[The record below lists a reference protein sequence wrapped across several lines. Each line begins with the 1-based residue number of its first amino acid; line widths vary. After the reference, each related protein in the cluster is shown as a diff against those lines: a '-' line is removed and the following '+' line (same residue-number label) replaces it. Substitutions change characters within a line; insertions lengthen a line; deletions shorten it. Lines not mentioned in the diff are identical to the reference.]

1 MRNLRIQLVASHLA
15 IVALMT
21 VVMALAVVTFFHLG
35 RSINRILRDN
45 YDSVIAA
52 EDMKESLERIDSA
65 ATFYLA
71 GQTGKARQQ
80 YQANLPIFE
89 KWLNVEEHNV
99 TEVGEQQM
107 ADDLGDWFPVYR
119 VAVEK
124 LLNGQV
130 HGAAGER
137 VYYFH
142 LLEPS
147 FLRIKQRAQDV
158 LDVNQSAMWRA
169 DYRTRS
175 EALRA
180 AWVAL
185 GITVVAFVVA
195 LLLARRSIHKIL
207 IPLRTFA
214 TEAAAISDGDL
225 NRHIDLKRDDE
236 IGTLA
241 AAYNQ
246 MAQSLREARRTEE
259 QRLKTEFISVAAHEL
274 RTPVTSLQLSV
285 ELLIEGAAGKL
296 TEDQQ
301 TIVATQQQDLA
312 RLQKLMQ
319 DLLDTGR
326 LEAGA
331 FPQRLEPV
339 DVGDIVH
346 AALDSV
352 RTEMDEKM
360 IDAKIRIESDASV
373 SVDRAQMTRVL
384 TNLLSNAIRHSL
396 AGEEI
401 GVEAFRESED
411 LVRIDVHDNGAGIPR
426 AYLPRIFDR
435 FVQVPGATRGGAGL
449 GLSIAQSIVTA
460 HGGSISVESALG
472 KGSTFTIVLPA
483 EVKEVGHHGE
493 DIADRR

>member
-1 MRNLRIQLVASHLA
+1 MRNLRTQLIASHLA

-21 VVMALAVVTFFHLG
+21 IVMALAVGTFFQLG
-35 RSINRILRDN
+35 RSISRILRDN
-45 YDSVIAA
+45 YASVIAA

-71 GQTGKARQQ
+71 GQTVKARQQ
-80 YQANLPIFE
+80 YQANLPVFE
-89 KWLNVEEHNV
+89 KWMTVEENNI

-107 ADDLGDWFPVYR
+107 ANDLAAWFPVYR
-119 VAVEK
+119 LAVEK

-137 VYYFH
+137 IYYFR

-158 LDVNQSAMWRA
+158 LDVNQAAMWRA
-169 DYRTRS
+169 DHRTRG

-180 AWVAL
+180 AWAAL
-185 GITVVAFVVA
+185 DITAVAFVVA
-195 LLLARRSIHKIL
+195 LLLARRSIHRML
-207 IPLRTFA
+207 VPLRTFA
-214 TEAAAISDGDL
+214 TEAAAIGAGDL
-225 NRHIDLKRDDE
+225 DRRIDLKRDDE

-246 MAQSLREARRTEE
+246 MAEDLREARRSEE

-285 ELLIEGAAGKL
+285 ELLLEGAAGKL
-296 TEDQQ
+296 TDDQQ
-301 TIVATQQQDLA
+301 TIVAAQQQDLA

-331 FPQRLEPV
+331 LPRRLESIA
-339 DVGDIVH
+339 VGDIVRG
-346 AALDSV
+346 ALDSV
-352 RTEMDEKM
+352 RADMDARN
-360 IDAKIRIESDASV
+360 IDIKLDMDSKAYA
-373 SVDRAQMTRVL
+373 SVDRAQMTRVFV
-384 TNLLSNAIRHSL
+384 NLLANAVRHSPVGGL
-396 AGEEI
+396 IEVDVCPEPSGKIEI
-401 GVEAFRESED
+401 N
-411 LVRIDVHDNGAGIPR
+411 VRDQGAGIPR
-426 AYLPRIFDR
+426 DYLPRIFDR

-449 GLSIAQSIVTA
+449 GLSIAQSIVKA
-460 HGGSISVESALG
+460 HGGSISVDSTLG
-472 KGSTFTIVLPA
+472 KGSTFTVRL
-483 EVKEVGHHGE
+483 
-493 DIADRR
+493 